1 MPLREDTVDLDV
13 TSLHH
18 RRAVHRW
25 ERMSV
30 GDLIERVTWSRPD
43 KVAIV
48 GRPGAYADEQMRALT
63 YRQADQVAN
72 QMAHA
77 LLAGGLDRGDVV
89 LLFCEN
95 SVEAY
100 LAKIGIAKAG
110 LVAAPLNPMM
120 APDLVAA
127 MIAEMIDAEGVTAL
141 WAGSPAMIRALDAV
155 LAARPDLN
163 ARSLTVIVYGWA
175 ALPPATLA
183 SMKRHCGDDLCVFEI
198 FGQTESISCYRFWPD
213 EWPELYAAT
222 APQHN

>member
-1 MPLREDTVDLDV
+1 MPLREDAVDLDV

-43 KVAIV
+43 KEAIV

-63 YRQADQVAN
+63 YRQADQAANQVAN
-72 QMAHA
+72 A
-77 LLAGGLDRGDVV
+77 LLASGLERGDVV
-89 LLFCEN
+89 LMFCEN

-120 APDLVAA
+120 APDLVEA
-127 MIAEMIDAEGVTAL
+127 MIDLVQPKLALVDSELWNKAEKPFAAKGLSAGISIPVGAPPVPGSVSFAE
-141 WAGSPAMIRALDAV
+141 
-155 LAARPDLN
+155 
-163 ARSLTVIVYGWA
+163 
-175 ALPPATLA
+175 
-183 SMKRHCGDDLCVFEI
+183 
-198 FGQTESISCYRFWPD
+198 
-213 EWPELYAAT
+213 
-222 APQHN
+222 

>member
-1 MPLREDTVDLDV
+1 MALVNCESLMPLREDAVDLDV

-43 KVAIV
+43 KAAIV

-63 YRQADQVAN
+63 YRQAGQVAN
-72 QMAHA
+72 QVAHA
-77 LLAGGLDRGDVV
+77 LLASGLERGDVV
-89 LLFCEN
+89 VLFCEN

-127 MIAEMIDAEGVTAL
+127 MIDLVRPKLAIVDAEL
-141 WAGSPAMIRALDAV
+141 WPRAREPF
-155 LAARPDLN
+155 AARGLR
-163 ARSLTVIVYGWA
+163 AGITIAIGG
-175 ALPPATLA
+175 PPGPGSGSVNEFTAG
-183 SMKRHCGDDLCVFEI
+183 RG
-198 FGQTESISCYRFWPD
+198 GPQTDRWIHAGE
-213 EWPELYAAT
+213 T
-222 APQHN
+222 